1 MDTLGLV
8 KSLAYS
14 LGDTETAMRGFT
26 EASQKLPKVS
36 GDKPLPKSKR
46 RFHARAFDRAN
57 TNWIGTRKM
66 LKLLEPCGV
75 KHDARALDIVNQK
88 FGL

>member
-1 MDTLGLV
+1 MDTIGLIKGLAALLGNPE
-8 KSLAYS
+8 
-14 LGDTETAMRGFT
+14 DAMRGFT
-26 EASQKLPKVS
+26 EASKKLPKVS

-46 RFHARAFDRAN
+46 RFHAHAFDRAN
-57 TNWIGTRKM
+57 TNWLGTRKM

>member
-1 MDTLGLV
+1 MDTIGLI
-8 KSLAYS
+8 KGLAAS
-14 LGDTETAMRGFT
+14 LGDMETAMRGFAET
-26 EASQKLPKVS
+26 SKKTPKVS

-57 TNWIGTRKM
+57 TNWIGTCKM